1 MIGPERSPGRFY
13 VTGASGFIGR
23 RLCERLARVG
33 SVRALFRSPAEGPWT
48 LADRVDIAKED
59 LPPGAIDGVDTVF
72 HLAARTHAVDEVE
85 DSEAR
90 YRRVNV
96 DGTKR
101 VLEAAS
107 SAGARRFVY
116 LSSVKAMGEGYAEAQ
131 DESEH
136 PAPETW
142 YGRTKLEAERLVL
155 DGGYV
160 PEPVVLRPALVYGQG
175 AKGNLERMIDAVRA
189 GRFPPVPEVG
199 NRRSMVHVDDV
210 VSAAMMAA
218 IEPAASGRVFIVTD
232 GQPISTREMYVWI
245 CSALDKPVQRWTA
258 PVSLLRGLSKVG
270 DAVGKIRGRR
280 WVFDSDAFDKLFG
293 SAVYDST
300 AIEKTLGFKPQWT
313 LQTALPH
320 LIEQESRRAGSAR

>member
-1 MIGPERSPGRFY
+1 MIGPERSGGGFY

-23 RLCERLARVG
+23 CLCERLARVG

-107 SAGARRFVY
+107 RAGARRFVY
-116 LSSVKAMGEGYAEAQ
+116 LSSVKAMGEGYVEAQ
-131 DESEH
+131 DESER

-142 YGRTKLEAERLVL
+142 YGRTKLEAEHLVL

-160 PEPVVLRPALVYGQG
+160 TEPVVLRPALVYGQG

-218 IEPAASGRVFIVTD
+218 IEPAAIGRVFIVTD

-245 CSALDKPVQRWTA
+245 CNALDKRVQRWTA

-320 LIEQESRRAGSAR
+320 LIEQESRRTGSAR